1 MSFWYPSAGSLPAP
15 PVQNPTPLSC
25 PCFKLPL
32 FYDCKWLELKCY
44 QTRRDRAP
52 WFNRSEPTHT
62 AWHATQPQ
70 LGGTV
75 GSVSGSWNTSHEQP
89 REIVPLADEIQTSD
103 YARLLFFFFFFKKRC
118 LSHIN
123 DKTNF
128 SVLLTRCCTVSC
140 CQKELSLMRWFS
152 WWSSSLVHE
161 QVPNKTARTH
171 LTPASKGCW
180 GGNISG
186 AKGLELPHYKQS
198 QKSLNPFGNT
208 ITEFHF

>member
-1 MSFWYPSAGSLPAP
+1 MSFWYLSAGSLPAP

-44 QTRRDRAP
+44 RQEEIVLHDLTGLNQPTQPGTRPSHNWEAQSAPSPAAGTHPMNSPGKLCLLQTRYRHLIMP
-52 WFNRSEPTHT
+52 GFS
-62 AWHATQPQ
+62 
-70 LGGTV
+70 
-75 GSVSGSWNTSHEQP
+75 
-89 REIVPLADEIQTSD
+89 
-103 YARLLFFFFFFKKRC
+103 FFFFFKKRC

-152 WWSSSLVHE
+152 WLSSSLVHE
-161 QVPNKTARTH
+161 QVPNKTARAH
-171 LTPASKGCW
+171 LTPVSKGCW